1 MASLLEATGLFKR
14 YRMADTELEVLR
26 GIDFSVAP
34 GEVVAIVGP
43 SGVGKSTLLH
53 ILGGLDRPSAGSVR
67 LNAVD
72 VFSLSDADLARF
84 RNQYIGFVFQFHH
97 LLPDFTAQENVMM
110 PLMIQGQPVEPCR
123 ERADELLHRVGL
135 SHRVHH
141 LPAELSGGESQRVAV
156 ARALATRPK
165 VVLADEPSGNL
176 DVERSAELHDMMWEL
191 VRDQG
196 QAFVIVTHDLS
207 LSERA
212 DRVIRMED
220 GRVVV
225 SP

>member
-43 SGVGKSTLLH
+43 SGV
-53 ILGGLDRPSAGSVR
+53 RPSAGSVR